1 METLEGKER
10 EKRTEAVFDKIVAEN
25 FSKPKKETCKDK
37 S

>member
-25 FSKPKKETCKDK
+25 FSKLMSDAKP
-37 S
+37 